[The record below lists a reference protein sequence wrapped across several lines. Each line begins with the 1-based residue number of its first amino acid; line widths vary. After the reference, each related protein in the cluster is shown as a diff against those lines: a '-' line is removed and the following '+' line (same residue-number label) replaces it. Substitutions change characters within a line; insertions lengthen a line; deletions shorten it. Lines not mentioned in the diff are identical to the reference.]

1 MSYRDELGQAHARIA
16 QLEEQLR
23 EERAKRAPPP
33 SDGAVR
39 RRISVLAV
47 CAVVLG
53 VAAGVI
59 AFLIRARDRANDDDT
74 VTFVAVDQVV
84 ADEKRWVGTK
94 LRVQGELVGGTTTM
108 RTGGPTCD
116 MRFALERNGLR
127 MLVRHAGCPPETF
140 RDVPGLVVVV
150 QGKLGDD
157 GVFDADEMLVR
168 MPDFP

>member
-1 MSYRDELGQAHARIA
+1 VSYRDELGQAHARIA

-23 EERAKRAPPP
+23 EERAKRAPPGA
-33 SDGAVR
+33 GAVR
-39 RRISVLAV
+39 RRISALVICL
-47 CAVVLG
+47 VVLWLS
-53 VAAGVI
+53 AGVI
-59 AFLIRARDRANDDDT
+59 AFVVGARSRARDDDT
-74 VTFVAVDQVV
+74 ATFVAVDQVV
-84 ADEKRWVGTK
+84 ADEKRWVGMK

-116 MRFALERNGLR
+116 MRFTLERNGLR

-140 RDVPGLVVVV
+140 RDVRGLIVVV

-157 GVFDADEMLVR
+157 GVFAADEMLVR